1 MKAIDVRGTAAALP
15 EAWSSRALGKVG
27 AARVKVL
34 RMDELPGEEEAHGTA
49 EALFVL
55 DGRLELSVGGADV
68 SVRPGELY
76 LVPAGATHAVRAGS
90 RGTLLIFAADAGAGA
105 GTDADGDADADAWR
119 GRGCGGR

>member
-1 MKAIDVRGTAAALP
+1 MKAIDVRETAAALP
-15 EAWSSRALGKVG
+15 EAWSSRVLGEVG

-68 SVRPGELY
+68 SVGPGQLY
-76 LVPAGATHAVRAGS
+76 LVPAGVTHAVRAGS
-90 RGTLLIFAADAGAGA
+90 RGTLVILD
-105 GTDADGDADADAWR
+105 T
-119 GRGCGGR
+119 